1 MHNFSKIGEYNSYIN
16 EKFNSG
22 LEGRSSSTCPN
33 CFQRERIW
41 VVQERAHFYSTDS
54 KGIRPMATILMI
66 DDQASIRELVELY
79 LTKEGFRV
87 TSARNGRD
95 GLFLARQEL
104 PDLILLDVM
113 MPDMDGWAFLKEHR
127 KERDTPIIIL
137 TARGDETDRVLGLEM
152 GADDYV
158 TKPFNPRE
166 LVARVRAVLRRMRR
180 DPELLGVIYR
190 AGALIVQPS
199 AHRAYLEDSPIDLT
213 RTEFDLLT
221 IMMATP
227 GRAFSRWELLERL
240 DASDTDNEE
249 RTIDVHI
256 RNLRTKIEPN
266 PSHPRYIETVY
277 GVGYRFAEKLEV

>member
-1 MHNFSKIGEYNSYIN
+1 MS
-16 EKFNSG
+16 
-22 LEGRSSSTCPN
+22 
-33 CFQRERIW
+33 
-41 VVQERAHFYSTDS
+41 
-54 KGIRPMATILMI
+54 TILMI

-79 LTKEGFRV
+79 LTNEGFRV
-87 TSARNGRD
+87 VTARNGRE
-95 GLFLARQEL
+95 GMFVARHEV

-113 MPDMDGWAFLKEHR
+113 MPDMDGITFLKEHR

-166 LVARVRAVLRRMRR
+166 LVARVRAVLRRLHR
-180 DPELLGVIYR
+180 DPEALGVIYR
-190 AGALIVQPS
+190 AGALVVHPL
-199 AHRAYLEDSPIDLT
+199 AHRAYLGDTPIDLT

-221 IMMATP
+221 IMIRTP

-240 DASDTDNEE
+240 EQSDEDNYE

-256 RNLRTKIEPN
+256 RNLRTKIEPD
-266 PSHPRYIETVY
+266 PRQPRYVETVY
-277 GVGYRFAEKLEV
+277 GVGYRFAERLEG

>member
-1 MHNFSKIGEYNSYIN
+1 
-16 EKFNSG
+16 
-22 LEGRSSSTCPN
+22 
-33 CFQRERIW
+33 
-41 VVQERAHFYSTDS
+41 
-54 KGIRPMATILMI
+54 MATILMI

-95 GLFLARQEL
+95 GLFIARQEL

-180 DPELLGVIYR
+180 DPEVLGVVYR
-190 AGALIVQPS
+190 AGALVVQPS

-266 PSHPRYIETVY
+266 PSQPRYVETVY
-277 GVGYRFAEKLEV
+277 GVGYRFAEKIENGN

>member
-1 MHNFSKIGEYNSYIN
+1 M
-16 EKFNSG
+16 
-22 LEGRSSSTCPN
+22 T
-33 CFQRERIW
+33 
-41 VVQERAHFYSTDS
+41 
-54 KGIRPMATILMI
+54 TILMI
-66 DDQASIRELVELY
+66 DDQPSIRELVELY
-79 LTKEGFRV
+79 LTNEGFRMV
-87 TSARNGRD
+87 TARNGRE
-95 GLFLARQEL
+95 GLFMARQEQ

-113 MPDMDGWAFLKEHR
+113 MPDMDGYTFLKEHR

-180 DPELLGVIYR
+180 DVEALGVIYR
-190 AGALIVQPS
+190 AGALAVHPL
-199 AHRAYLEDSPIDLT
+199 AHRVYLSDSPIDLT

-221 IMMATP
+221 IMMRTP

-240 DASDTDNEE
+240 DASDTDNYE

-256 RNLRTKIEPN
+256 RNLRTKIEPD
-266 PSHPRYIETVY
+266 PSQPRYVETVY
-277 GVGYRFAEKLEV
+277 GVGYRFAEKLENGN